1 MSQDALAELTGIA
14 QGRLSQLER
23 GERSVCEAEIPL
35 LRTHL
40 GVALEA
46 GSARAVLPAPSRA
59 WRLDRPSVKLTSA
72 RSTEA
77 RKVAAFRSFGARA
90 ERAVAAM
97 RARSDLHLCEEFLE
111 QSGIDSGHEF
121 LFWAELL
128 AAGARPC
135 STAPATVGFRALRV
149 AEPSTWV
156 TVNDLSSPCLE
167 VTIGGYPCL
176 LFPQLT
182 LDTRKAYFR
191 LDATLCMRDGRQ
203 RVWMNIEIDGAGH
216 DGEFDAE
223 RQRLLGMPTIRLDRQ
238 ALLTEDLV
246 TMLAT
251 RLRAV
256 LYPVAG

>member
-1 MSQDALAELTGIA
+1 M
-14 QGRLSQLER
+14 
-23 GERSVCEAEIPL
+23 
-35 LRTHL
+35 
-40 GVALEA
+40 
-46 GSARAVLPAPSRA
+46 
-59 WRLDRPSVKLTSA
+59 
-72 RSTEA
+72 
-77 RKVAAFRSFGARA
+77 
-90 ERAVAAM
+90 
-97 RARSDLHLCEEFLE
+97 
-111 QSGIDSGHEF
+111 
-121 LFWAELL
+121 
-128 AAGARPC
+128 
-135 STAPATVGFRALRV
+135 
-149 AEPSTWV
+149 
-156 TVNDLSSPCLE
+156 
-167 VTIGGYPCL
+167 